1 MANSFNH
8 SSLKKRIT
16 MMLKEKSNP
25 WARLKY
31 AYVLPLAAI
40 SIAAFASNEVSN
52 PLERLSDAKV
62 SDLSAYFISPSI
74 VYDSQKPDKKKV
86 TKKVS
91 STDSSIYNVPE
102 EMPQYPGGTS
112 ALLSFIGANLKYPA
126 DAKENKVEGK
136 VFIQF
141 VVNSEG
147 KVQDAK
153 VVKRLSSSCDNEAL
167 RVVNM
172 MGRWIPG
179 KQKGKPVNV
188 KYTLPIMFSMGN
200 NETASADD
208 GEKAYQKVDVLPLYP
223 GGQSEM
229 MKYIS
234 QNLRYPKDAAAAGM
248 QGKIVV
254 QFIVG
259 KTGAITHACILRGVS
274 ESLNKEALR
283 IVNGMPKWTPGKVS
297 GEPVSVSYCMPIV
310 FKLDGGKTAATES
323 EKPNSTDEV
332 VVVGYN

>member
-1 MANSFNH
+1 
-8 SSLKKRIT
+8 

-31 AYVLPLAAI
+31 LYILPLAAV
-40 SIAAFASNEVSN
+40 SVAAFASPKVSEPLNE
-52 PLERLSDAKV
+52 LSSLKV
-62 SDLSAYFISPSI
+62 SDLSAYFHQNADNSSLSSPSI

-112 ALLSFIGANLKYPA
+112 ALLSFVGANLKYPA

-200 NETASADD
+200 SVPASADD
-208 GEKAYQKVDVLPLYP
+208 GEKVYQKVDVLPLYP

-234 QNLRYPKDAAAAGM
+234 SNLRYPKDAATAGM
-248 QGKIVV
+248 QGKIIV
-254 QFIVG
+254 QFIVD
-259 KTGAITHACILRGVS
+259 KTGATTHACILRGVS